1 MKKKKQKH
9 RLREMEKRS
18 SEKETDMVEA
28 YTEKPVQQ
36 ETPDEGEEQPAEETT
51 ESQQEVQVTEDVQ
64 SDDDPWEIKEVP
76 PRDMKK
82 KKQKHRLREMEKRSS
97 EKETDMME
105 AYTEKPVQQELKRV
119 DNRWVRPSEASK
131 SGNEEETKTEELY
144 RKVRSI
150 LNKLTPQKF
159 QTLTQQIS
167 ELEIDTPERLEGAID
182 LIFEKAIDEANFE
195 FSVAYA
201 NMCKCLLNKKVVV
214 EKEGVKRDVSF
225 RTILLNKC
233 QKEFE
238 REKSVEKTIHEKLE
252 DLTKQGLSEEE
263 LQSRKRDLQDEERQQ
278 KRRTLGNIRFIGELF
293 KLKMLTESIM
303 HDCVVKLLKS
313 NDEESFERLC
323 KLLVT
328 IGKDLDHEKA
338 KPRVDQYF
346 AHINKI
352 ISARKTSSRVRFMMQ
367 DIVDLRSNGWVPRRE
382 DNNPKTIDQIH
393 REAANQAKK
402 TQMAIQ
408 IARQDKRLQQ
418 RGNTGGRGS
427 PRPGA
432 IPQADESWTTVGR
445 GPRNVS
451 VDLKK
456 FQNIRRPVDS
466 KNISLGSG
474 GRDYGA
480 WARRSSGGS
489 GTVGAGAGPSAAASA
504 GSSIAGVSAETDNR
518 PANNR
523 PANRYSAVEAVRA
536 AMQRKRASQDRGSG
550 RESPRTTAEV
560 APATDSGAGS
570 AALAASQE
578 VTQELMKKKSLSIID
593 EFLNIRDM
601 REVAECLKELQ
612 SPSRHHVFVEVTFN
626 HTMEKR
632 ASERQATGKL
642 IHFLMRDGVLTAQH
656 YLNGLESI
664 FAVAEDTEID
674 LPQLWKYLGELMGPT
689 AFDGNL
695 GLDELFKCVFKY
707 VSKHKAARLFAC
719 ILQSNEK
726 SPQEVRALLDTCNVT
741 VYTFFDDADE
751 AREFAKDK
759 NIEYALGP
767 SPASSHITGSTSAHS
782 ANVEEQ
788 LRTVILKRKARNEEV
803 MDWIDDERIGSG
815 TGEWKG
821 GQFFVCSKDFRGEI
835 ALQEPQEKELQQENL
850 ERQLVVLQQ
859 QLREKEQCLANY
871 RAQLEERNLTETNLI
886 QQLQQQEHQQENS
899 QRQLQEME
907 EQIRENKDDKAN
919 LEKQLEVLQQQLSE
933 NQQCLTIYRAQ
944 LEERNLRETRLIRQL
959 QEKELQ
965 GENSQRL
972 LQEMEEQIREKEDD
986 KANSERQLREMVQSF
1001 EERIRGKEEQ
1011 KTNLETQLGMK
1022 NQQLREIE
1030 TSLSAAQQ
1038 MIIELRRQESC
1049 DWAIS
1054 RDEIQVKDKYLG
1066 KGAWGSVNE
1075 ATYCGCIVAV
1085 KQIHELI
1092 LSPHNRRLFER
1103 EMNIA
1108 SRCRHPCLLQ
1118 FIGATNDEGSPLF
1131 VTELMELSLRAL
1143 LEKRQLTETEISV
1156 ISLDVSRA
1164 LNYLHHMKPS
1174 PIVHRDVSSANVLL
1188 WRQGEQWRGK
1198 VSDYGTAKFVQQ
1210 TMTVA
1215 PGALI
1220 YSAPEAV
1227 SSNQTSKVDVYSFGV
1242 LLCEMCIREMPDPE
1256 RREEQ
1261 VLVVKNRNFRNLV
1274 RQCLEAD
1281 PAMRPDMA
1289 QIIQEL
1295 EQG

>member
-1 MKKKKQKH
+1 
-9 RLREMEKRS
+9 
-18 SEKETDMVEA
+18 
-28 YTEKPVQQ
+28 
-36 ETPDEGEEQPAEETT
+36 
-51 ESQQEVQVTEDVQ
+51 
-64 SDDDPWEIKEVP
+64 
-76 PRDMKK
+76 
-82 KKQKHRLREMEKRSS
+82 
-97 EKETDMME
+97 
-105 AYTEKPVQQELKRV
+105 
-119 DNRWVRPSEASK
+119 
-131 SGNEEETKTEELY
+131 
-144 RKVRSI
+144 
-150 LNKLTPQKF
+150 
-159 QTLTQQIS
+159 
-167 ELEIDTPERLEGAID
+167 
-182 LIFEKAIDEANFE
+182 
-195 FSVAYA
+195 
-201 NMCKCLLNKKVVV
+201 MCKCLLNKKVVV
-214 EKEGVKRDVSF
+214 EKEGVKKDVSF
-225 RTILLNKC
+225 RKILLNKC

-263 LQSRKRDLQDEERQQ
+263 LQSRKRDLQDEGRQQ

-313 NDEESFERLC
+313 NDEESFECLC

-346 AHINKI
+346 AQINKI
-352 ISARKTSSRVRFMMQ
+352 ILARKTSSRVRFMMQ

-393 REAANQAKK
+393 REAADQAKK

-408 IARQDKRLQQ
+408 IARQDRRLQQ
-418 RGNTGGRGS
+418 RGNTGGRDS
-427 PRPGA
+427 PRAGA

-451 VDLKK
+451 VDPRK
-456 FQNIRRPVDS
+456 FQNIKRPVDS
-466 KNISLGSG
+466 KNISLGPG
-474 GRDYGA
+474 GLGYGA
-480 WARRSSGGS
+480 WASGSSGGS
-489 GTVGAGAGPSAAASA
+489 GAVGAGAGPSAAAAA
-504 GSSIAGVSAETDNR
+504 GSSIAGVSAESD
-518 PANNR
+518 NR

-550 RESPRTTAEV
+550 RESPRTTEEV
-560 APATDSGAGS
+560 AQATDSGAGS

-612 SPSRHHVFVEVTFN
+612 SPSQHHVFVEVTFN

-664 FAVAEDTEID
+664 FEVAEDTEID
-674 LPQLWKYLGELMGPT
+674 IPQLWKYLGELIGPT

-695 GLDELFKCVFKY
+695 GLDELFKCVFEY

-719 ILQSNEK
+719 ILQSSEK
-726 SPQEVRALLDTCNVT
+726 SPQEVRAFLDTCNVT

-767 SPASSHITGSTSAHS
+767 SPPSSHITGSTSAHS

-835 ALQEPQEKELQQENL
+835 ALQEPQEKEFHQENL

-907 EQIRENKDDKAN
+907 EQIREHKDDKAN

-944 LEERNLRETRLIRQL
+944 LEERNLRETNLIQQL

-972 LQEMEEQIREKEDD
+972 LQEMEEQIRENKDD

-1274 RQCLEAD
+1274 RQCLQAD

-1295 EQG
+1295 EQV